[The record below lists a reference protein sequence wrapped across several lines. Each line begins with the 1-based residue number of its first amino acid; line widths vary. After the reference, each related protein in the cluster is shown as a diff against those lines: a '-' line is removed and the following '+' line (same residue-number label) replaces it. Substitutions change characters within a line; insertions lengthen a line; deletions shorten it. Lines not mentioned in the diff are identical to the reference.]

1 MINYNHNS
9 NLINHMPTTLTAM
22 VVKPKLNLISR
33 AWLVVGLL
41 FVVGCLNYLDRIMI
55 TTMRGSIMHTMPM
68 TEAQFGLL
76 TSIFLWVY
84 GIISPFAGFLAD
96 RFNRSRVI
104 IGSLFIWSA
113 VTWLTA
119 HATTFNQL
127 LATRALMGISEA
139 CYIPAALALIA
150 DYHRGSTR
158 SLATGI
164 HMAGVMVGQS
174 LGFTGG
180 WIAEKYTWNSAFIIL
195 GIVGVVY
202 SIVLLFFL
210 RDLPQNKKD
219 YLGSAEL
226 REKIGFTKGIKNLFS
241 QGSFILALT
250 YWGLLGVVGWMIG
263 GWLPTYYKEHFNL
276 SQSLAG
282 LYATGY
288 LYPASLIGVLL
299 GGFLA
304 DRWSRR
310 NPRARILVPAIG
322 LCIAAPGIFFAS
334 TTTVVAVTILGFILY
349 ALTRAFTDANMM
361 PILCMVSDSRYRAT
375 GYGILNLFSCIV
387 GGIGI
392 YAGGVL
398 RDAKIDLSRIFEFA
412 AFVSILCA
420 VLLFIL
426 NHKLK
431 KAAIG

>member
-1 MINYNHNS
+1 
-9 NLINHMPTTLTAM
+9 
-22 VVKPKLNLISR
+22 
-33 AWLVVGLL
+33 
-41 FVVGCLNYLDRIMI
+41 
-55 TTMRGSIMHTMPM
+55 MRQSIVQAMPM
-68 TEAQFGLL
+68 TEAEFGLL
-76 TSIFLWVY
+76 TSVFLWVY
-84 GIISPFAGFLAD
+84 GLISPFAGYLAD
-96 RFNRSRVI
+96 KFSRSRVI

-119 HATTFNQL
+119 HSTSFGQL

-164 HMAGVMVGQS
+164 HMAGIMVGQS

-180 WIAEKYTWNSAFIIL
+180 WIAEKYTWSSAFSLL
-195 GIVGVVY
+195 GIFGVAY
-202 SIVLLFFL
+202 AIVLIFLL
-210 RDLPQNKKD
+210 RDVPSSQRDTSNP
-219 YLGSAEL
+219 EET
-226 REKIGFTKGIKNLFS
+226 EKQVGFAKGVKNLFS
-241 QGSFILALT
+241 QRSFILTLA

-276 SQSLAG
+276 SQTTAG
-282 LYATGY
+282 VYATGY
-288 LYPASLIGVLL
+288 LYPASLVGVLL

-304 DRWSRR
+304 DRWSRS

-322 LCIAAPGIFFAS
+322 LCIAAPGIFLAS
-334 TTTVVAVTILGFILY
+334 TTTVVTVTIFGFILY
-349 ALTRAFTDANMM
+349 ALTRAFTDSNMM
-361 PILCMVSDSRYRAT
+361 PILCMVSDARYRAT

-398 RDAKIDLSRIFEFA
+398 RDAKVDLSRMFQFA
-412 AFVSILCA
+412 SIVTILCA
-420 VLLFIL
+420 VMLFML
-426 NHKLK
+426 NRKLK
-431 KAAIG
+431 KNPNAS